1 MEFSINSPVIF
12 IMVAVI
18 IAVVLGQSI
27 FFLIKAYRRGRE
39 LGMEASKLKKIAI
52 SATLFT
58 IAPAIAI
65 VISIMALSKDLGL
78 ALPWLRLSVVG
89 SLSYEAIAAANAS
102 NAMGL
107 TLGSGVGLTAS
118 QYVTIT
124 LVMTLSIMVGI
135 WLVPVVC
142 KRMQSGISSL
152 EKRDK
157 KWADVF
163 QSALFIGMISAFVGF
178 IFCDVSLVAKG
189 DFTGLIPVCVMA
201 VSALVMCLAGII
213 VKKVKAAW
221 ISDYALPVSLI
232 VGMASAIPFTAW
244 LS

>member
-18 IAVVLGQSI
+18 IAAVLGQSI
-27 FFLIKAYRRGRE
+27 FFLVKAYKRGRE
-39 LGMEASKLKKIAI
+39 LGMDVSKLKKIAI

-102 NAMGL
+102 NAMGI
-107 TLGSGVGLTAS
+107 TLGSGAGLTAS
-118 QYVTIT
+118 QYVTIA

-142 KRMQSGISSL
+142 KKMQSGISSL

-157 KWADVF
+157 AW
-163 QSALFIGMISAFVGF
+163 SAIFSDSLFMGMIAAFLGLVFCDFGGVFVG
-178 IFCDVSLVAKG
+178 DTS
-189 DFTGLIPVCVMA
+189 GLIPVFIFFS
-201 VSALVMCLAGII
+201 SALVIAICGLLIKI
-213 VKKVKAAW
+213 TKW
-221 ISDYALPVSLI
+221 SFLNDYALPVSM
-232 VGMASAIPFTAW
+232 VAGMALAIPFTAW
-244 LS
+244 LG